1 MTQTFKSWA
10 FPQALRK
17 YIPRHKDF
25 EPECSQP
32 LYLCWP
38 GPGNN
43 PNVSKGRTRTCDIS
57 KGRTRT
63 CDISKRRT
71 RTCDVSKGRT
81 RTCDISKG
89 RTRMCKPWSRGESEK
104 TGKARSSLGWRGSSE
119 LSGPLSA
126 ALLQPPR
133 PTSLLAG
140 GRGTW
145 ISVLRLISTVL
156 VSFFF

>member
-17 YIPRHKDF
+17 YIPCHKDF

-32 LYLCWP
+32 LYLWWP

-43 PNVSKGRTRTCDIS
+43 PNVSKGRTWTCDIS

-63 CDISKRRT
+63 CD
-71 RTCDVSKGRT
+71 VSKGH
-81 RTCDISKG
+81 
-89 RTRMCKPWSRGESEK
+89 TRMCKPWSRGESEK
-104 TGKARSSLGWRGSSE
+104 TGKARRSLGWRGSSE

-156 VSFFF
+156 VSFFFLRWLFSYW